1 MDLSCQLNAFSS
13 LDEKKKKEMLTNAK
27 LKDELA
33 LQSIGIS
40 NLGARLV
47 RQTEQLEKIRG
58 DMTTMERK
66 VCIVKIYLYIKPNS
80 RHICE

>member
-1 MDLSCQLNAFSS
+1 MDLTCQLKAFSS

-40 NLGARLV
+40 NLGARLT
-47 RQTEQLEKIRG
+47 RQTEVMEKTKKKIAK
-58 DMTTMERK
+58 MEEE
-66 VCIVKIYLYIKPNS
+66 V
-80 RHICE
+80 